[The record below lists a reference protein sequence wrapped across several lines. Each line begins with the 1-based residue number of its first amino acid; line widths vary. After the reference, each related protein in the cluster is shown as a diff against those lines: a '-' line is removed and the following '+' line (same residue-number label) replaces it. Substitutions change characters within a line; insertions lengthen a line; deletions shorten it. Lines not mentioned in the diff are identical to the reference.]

1 MEAEN
6 ENKNAFVDCSK
17 FMAHIICCTSTIMAA
32 TFFYSEKHQ
41 TEKIRNPKKD
51 YWTHIPI

>member
-41 TEKIRNPKKD
+41 TEKIRNPKKE
-51 YWTHIPI
+51 YWNHIPI